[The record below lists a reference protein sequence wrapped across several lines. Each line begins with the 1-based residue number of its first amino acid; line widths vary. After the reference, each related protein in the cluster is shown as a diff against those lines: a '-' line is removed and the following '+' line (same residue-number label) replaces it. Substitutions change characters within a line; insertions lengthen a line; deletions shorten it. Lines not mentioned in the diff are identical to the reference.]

1 MGLELL
7 FGQLLQEIRKKRGLS
22 QEELGFESGYHRTY
36 ISLLERGLKNPSL
49 KTIFQLARALKI
61 RPSEIIQRIEN
72 QMGHSDEG
80 RRCAGVRTRDSLVYL
95 HLGHSTRIE
104 VLVDQRQVGVH
115 VVVPIELFTLFVG
128 IRNGDSDHPSL
139 LISW

>member
-49 KTIFQLARALKI
+49 KTVFQLARALKV
-61 RPSEIIQRIEN
+61 RPSEMIQGIES
-72 QMGHSDEG
+72 QI
-80 RRCAGVRTRDSLVYL
+80 DS
-95 HLGHSTRIE
+95 
-104 VLVDQRQVGVH
+104 
-115 VVVPIELFTLFVG
+115 
-128 IRNGDSDHPSL
+128 
-139 LISW
+139 

>member
-1 MGLELL
+1 MPEEKMGLERL
-7 FGQLLQEIRKKRGLS
+7 FGQLLQKIRKKRGLS

-72 QMGHSDEG
+72 QME
-80 RRCAGVRTRDSLVYL
+80 
-95 HLGHSTRIE
+95 
-104 VLVDQRQVGVH
+104 
-115 VVVPIELFTLFVG
+115 
-128 IRNGDSDHPSL
+128 N
-139 LISW
+139 

>member
-1 MGLELL
+1 MPQEKRGLELL

-61 RPSEIIQRIEN
+61 RPSEIIRRIEN
-72 QMGHSDEG
+72 QTD
-80 RRCAGVRTRDSLVYL
+80 D
-95 HLGHSTRIE
+95 
-104 VLVDQRQVGVH
+104 
-115 VVVPIELFTLFVG
+115 
-128 IRNGDSDHPSL
+128 
-139 LISW
+139 